1 MGLAWSTQ
9 NAKLDQVTVA
19 QVNFVAQGND
29 LSSLEKNF
37 ERLWSFEGLGIVE
50 KDNKVHEEFL
60 DGITFTGSR
69 YSVKLPWKEG
79 HDRLP
84 DNYLN
89 SLSRM
94 KSQLKRLIRELVE
107 AGIVGEVAELGKVD
121 KVHYLPH
128 QAVVRKDAVTTKVR
142 IVYDASSKGFK
153 N

>member
-1 MGLAWSTQ
+1 M
-9 NAKLDQVTVA
+9 
-19 QVNFVAQGND
+19 
-29 LSSLEKNF
+29 
-37 ERLWSFEGLGIVE
+37 
-50 KDNKVHEEFL
+50 HEEFL

-89 SLSRM
+89 TLSRM
-94 KSQLKRLIRELVE
+94 KSQLKRLKREPELLKEYDTIIRVLVE